1 MTPRFFR
8 QFRFL
13 LLCLS
18 AAVWIWTASA
28 AMKPV
33 IVPMNIPPAPDGE
46 RFLFILDVSSGME
59 NLQAGNETA
68 LYELI
73 STGVGGY
80 MRAGDTYGI
89 WTFNKETYTDKLSM
103 QVWDPK
109 RSKQLATIAAAAV
122 NNQNYEKSCN
132 MKQLMQ
138 RLTSVI
144 HAVSN
149 VTFFVLTDGDTDM
162 VGTPFD
168 KTINAEYRK
177 QNRLRR
183 QVKRPFVATLVVRD
197 GWFVE
202 SKVRVA
208 GQAIELPERPPS
220 LLLAQTNA
228 TMTATSSLASAKIA
242 MSAPLRE
249 PALSLSNGPP
259 GAPAAATDPP
269 KRKVV
274 QIITKPNTNTLPPA
288 PSTTPVEPGKT
299 ELASAPAS
307 APAAATTNTL
317 ITSTITTTPTTQSV
331 ATGAPVLSVVTNTN
345 ITNVIATVSAG
356 APPKH
361 PVDEI
366 KAGPSASAPAVAA
379 SSGAPTSAPTSAS
392 AAASPPPAAPAIAI
406 ANTVPTQ
413 NTVTAPNAP
422 AGSTLLTAPPTIPPA
437 PTATAP
443 AHVSAI
449 PVTPSAASPAT
460 QPPAAVP
467 VSGLLQ
473 KLAPGSAP
481 LVVAARER
489 ATISVSP
496 PVAANAPAAVP
507 PATPSAAPGSSAVQG
522 ITPGPALSSSQGPSS
537 FVSMGWMLAFGAS
550 LLALASMLLV
560 LVSRRGR
567 SHDSGSLITQS
578 MERR

>member
-177 QNRLRR
+177 QNRLRK

-202 SKVRVA
+202 SKVRVV

-242 MSAPLRE
+242 TSPPLRG

-259 GAPAAATDPP
+259 GTPALAAEPP
-269 KRKVV
+269 KRKVM
-274 QIITKPNTNTLPPA
+274 QIITKTNNSTPP
-288 PSTTPVEPGKT
+288 PTTPAEPGKT
-299 ELASAPAS
+299 ELASAPA
-307 APAAATTNTL
+307 PAAPTTNTL
-317 ITSTITTTPTTQSV
+317 KTATLTTTLTTPSV
-331 ATGAPVLSVVTNTN
+331 ATGAPVLSLVTNTN
-345 ITNVIATVSAG
+345 STNVIATASASV
-356 APPKH
+356 PPKP
-361 PVDEI
+361 PVELS
-366 KAGPSASAPAVAA
+366 AGPSASAPALAT
-379 SSGAPTSAPTSAS
+379 SSGTPAPAPTSANAATSL
-392 AAASPPPAAPAIAI
+392 PLAAPAIAI
-406 ANTVPTQ
+406 ANTVPPQSTIP
-413 NTVTAPNAP
+413 ASSAP
-422 AGSTLLTAPPTIPPA
+422 AVPTLLTAPPTAPST

-443 AHVSAI
+443 AQLAAI
-449 PVTPSAASPAT
+449 PVLPSAASPAAS
-460 QPPAAVP
+460 PPAAASVP
-467 VSGLLQ
+467 GLLQ
-473 KLAPGSAP
+473 KLAPDSAP

-489 ATISVSP
+489 PNVLVAP
-496 PVAANAPAAVP
+496 PAAANAPTAAP
-507 PATPSAAPGSSAVQG
+507 QARPSAAPASAAVQAVA
-522 ITPGPALSSSQGPSS
+522 PGPSV